1 MAKKKKN
8 ESDYDGLNLSVKEL
22 DVIKTNTIV
31 DSIKVDLKPK
41 TDNQK
46 LYWKYLRDTNKE
58 IVICGG
64 APGCGKSY
72 LSVAYALKALKDGIY
87 DNVKILIPTVEAS
100 SALKIGLLPGTID
113 EKTQPWCES
122 VMYIV
127 NKILKNSGVGESGKI
142 AKSLIDSGKI
152 SFEIMSYIRGRNFD
166 NTLLLL
172 EESEN
177 LSPGEMLLAITRC
190 GENSKIV
197 ISGDSRQC
205 DRKYNT
211 NTSGLEHAIAVLDG
225 MEEVGIVK
233 FKEEDVVRNDI
244 ITKILKVW

>member
-46 LYWKYLRDTNKE
+46 LYWKYLRDTN
-58 IVICGG
+58 ICGG

-72 LSVAYALKALKDGIY
+72 LSIAYALKALKEGVY

-122 VMYIV
+122 VTYIV
-127 NKILKNSGVGESGKI
+127 NKILKNSGVNEPGRI

-205 DRKYNT
+205 DRKYNS
-211 NTSGLEHAIAVLDG
+211 NTSGLEHAIEKLEG
-225 MEEVGIVK
+225 MEEVGIVN

>member
-1 MAKKKKN
+1 MTKKKKP
-8 ESDYDGLNLSVKEL
+8 ETAYEELKLSTKEL
-22 DVIKTNTIV
+22 ELVRTSTATDG
-31 DSIKVDLKPK
+31 IKVNVKPK
-41 TDNQK
+41 TENQK
-46 LYWKYLRDTNKE
+46 LYWKYLRDTAKE

-72 LSVAYALKALKDGIY
+72 MSIAYALKAIKDGDY
-87 DNVKILIPTVEAS
+87 ECVKILIPTVEAS

-113 EKTQPWCES
+113 EKTQPWCETTNYL
-122 VMYIV
+122 VK
-127 NKILKNSGVGESGKI
+127 KILTQSGVDEAGKI
-142 AKSLIDSGKI
+142 AKWLIDSGKI

-177 LSPGEMLLAITRC
+177 LSPDEMLLAITRC

-197 ISGDSRQC
+197 ISGDSRQS
-205 DRKYNT
+205 DRKYNS
-211 NTSGLEHAIAVLDG
+211 NTSGLEHAMTTLEG
-225 MEEVGIVK
+225 MEEVGIVR
-233 FKEEDVVRNDI
+233 FKDEDVVRNDI